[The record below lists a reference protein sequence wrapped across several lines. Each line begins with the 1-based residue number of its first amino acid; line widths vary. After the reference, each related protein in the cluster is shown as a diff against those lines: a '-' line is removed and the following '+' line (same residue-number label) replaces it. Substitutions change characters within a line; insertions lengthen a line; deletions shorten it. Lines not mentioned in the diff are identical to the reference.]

1 MFDAEMKAHKDLG
14 EAAQQAARAME
25 AFMIR
30 FHDQMNAWASAYVL
44 RQMGHDELAAHYS
57 RPAIGGEG

>member
-1 MFDAEMKAHKDLG
+1 MRNAEITAHKDLG
-14 EAAQQAARAME
+14 EAAQQAAGAMQSF
-25 AFMIR
+25 AMS